1 MVAVSE
7 KDMFRA
13 LTLNKNI
20 DCQYICKVVQDMINR
35 NNDENGQ
42 SPDYVLSLRITKTID
57 AKDTKEILLL
67 EDNSTECNT

>member
-1 MVAVSE
+1 
-7 KDMFRA
+7 MFRA

-35 NNDENGQ
+35 NNEKNGP
-42 SPDYVLSLRITKTID
+42 SPDYVLSLRITKAID

-67 EDNSTECNT
+67 EDKSTECNT